1 MNQKRSHIILDAMGG
16 DYAPHAAVEGAVLA
30 CREHPIDITL
40 VGNREA
46 IMPHLRRL
54 NAASGLP
61 LRVHH
66 TSQVIDMGDNPLD
79 VVRKKKDSSIRV
91 GLELVRDARGD
102 AFVSAGNS
110 GAVASG
116 SVFVLKRLEGID
128 RPAIAA
134 FIPALSGNVLLA
146 DAGAS
151 TTAKAINLVQFAVMA
166 SVYGRA
172 PLNCKAPRIGL
183 LCNGH
188 EDSKGTDSI
197 RDAHRIL
204 KESPLNYIGYV
215 EGRDV
220 FRHAADVVV
229 CDGFSGNILIKS
241 AEGLAESI
249 GAALKQELKKSV
261 LARIGAVLAAGAF
274 DRLRDRFDYA
284 EYGGAPLLGVTA
296 PVVICHGRSQ
306 APAIR
311 QAVIYAAGFA
321 RSGAVRE
328 IAHEL
333 SVRGDLRAGARPSL
347 LLRFLHD
354 MRLRRDK
361 NDRSGHERT

>member
-1 MNQKRSHIILDAMGG
+1 MNQKRPHIILDAMGG

-30 CREHPIDITL
+30 CRERPVEVTL

-54 NAASGLP
+54 AAASGLP

-66 TSQVIDMGDNPLD
+66 TSQVVAMSDNPLD

-91 GLELVRDARGD
+91 GLELVGSGRGD

-128 RPAIAA
+128 RPAITAL
-134 FIPALSGNVLLA
+134 IPALSGHVLLV
-146 DAGAS
+146 DAGANN
-151 TTAKAINLVQFAVMA
+151 TAKALNLVQFAVMA

-172 PLNCKAPRIGL
+172 YLNCKAPRIGL

-188 EDSKGTDSI
+188 EDSKGTESI
-197 RDAHRIL
+197 RDAHRVL

-249 GAALKQELKKSV
+249 GAALRQEMKKSV
-261 LARIGAVLAAGAF
+261 LARLGAVLAAGAF
-274 DRLRDRFDYA
+274 ARLRQRFDYA

-306 APAIR
+306 APAVR
-311 QAVIYAAGFA
+311 QAVIYAAEYA
-321 RSGAVRE
+321 RSRAVE
-328 IAHEL
+328 QIAHEL
-333 SVRGDLRAGARPSL
+333 SVSGDMRAGARPSL
-347 LLRFLHD
+347 LRRFLHD
-354 MRLRRDK
+354 MHLRRDK
-361 NDRSGHERT
+361 SDRSGHE